1 MTEIKIAVKDNNAI
15 LLRAIDLV
23 AGTVGQKGVLYC
35 DDNWSV
41 YNKTISYKVGTT
53 VLGTYKIDSNTF
65 TIPAQ
70 ILATAGLPLE
80 IGITG
85 RSTDNSIIIPTK
97 WCYIGM
103 IQNGTLSNGIGN
115 NIQDDE
121 IIYDGGGVSSNSKN
135 KAVYEGGGV

>member
-1 MTEIKIAVKDNNAI
+1 MAEIKIAVKDNNAT

-23 AGTVGQKGVLYC
+23 AGTIGQKGVLYC
-35 DDNWSV
+35 DDNWST

-53 VLGTYKIDSNTF
+53 VLGTYKINDNAF
-65 TIPAQ
+65 VIPAQ

-85 RSTDNSIIIPTK
+85 RSIDNSITIPTK

-103 IQNGTLSNGIGN
+103 IQNGALASGIN
-115 NIQDDE
+115 NDIQDDE
-121 IIYDGGGVSSNSKN
+121 IIYDGGGVNSNIKDEII
-135 KAVYEGGGV
+135 YEGGGV

>member
-1 MTEIKIAVKDNNAI
+1 MAEIKIAVKDNNAT

-35 DDNWSV
+35 DDNWST

-53 VLGTYKIDSNTF
+53 VLGTYKINGNAF
-65 TIPAQ
+65 VIPAQ

-85 RSTDNSIIIPTK
+85 RSTDNSITIPTK

-103 IQNGTLSNGIGN
+103 I
-115 NIQDDE
+115 
-121 IIYDGGGVSSNSKN
+121 
-135 KAVYEGGGV
+135 